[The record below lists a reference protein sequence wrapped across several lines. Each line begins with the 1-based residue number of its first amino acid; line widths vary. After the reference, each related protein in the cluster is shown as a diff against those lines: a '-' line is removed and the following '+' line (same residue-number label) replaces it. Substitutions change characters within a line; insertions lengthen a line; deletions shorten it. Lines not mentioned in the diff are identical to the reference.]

1 PSCCSLLY
9 HNSHE
14 YTSITDHIAISHGQS
29 IFDVTAPPSPTS
41 AVVNNAQQLGV
52 GINAA
57 EVEALKK
64 TFAKFDSDGDGKIS
78 LDELTVA
85 LNASGKKTSKM
96 EAKMLMNQVDKSRK
110 GYIVFEEFASYMT
123 TPTTTVRDVVKE
135 RFAVFDK
142 DGDGFITRDEM
153 NSIVKELDLGSEWTP
168 AVINKLFTDADS
180 NGDGMIDFEEFREAF
195 AKS

>member
-1 PSCCSLLY
+1 MAELKNVL
-9 HNSHE
+9 
-14 YTSITDHIAISHGQS
+14 Q
-29 IFDVTAPPSPTS
+29 
-41 AVVNNAQQLGV
+41 GV

-96 EAKMLMNQVDKSRK
+96 EAKMLMNQVDKTRK

-142 DGDGFITRDEM
+142 DGDGFITRAEM